1 MKYYTLFSH
10 SKRMQ
15 SKAEKRERE
24 LNQKTFRKT
33 KCIAAHFSKKANLL
47 FCLVTDKIPESFL
60 KFWTFHYFLNLWY
73 VDEFLEYSL
82 LLWIC
87 CKNKEKLIHGV
98 TKNPISSIL
107 YLTLNP
113 YHSLH
118 SAYKS
123 WMKVK
128 LWEECIKAFK
138 INFFSEV
145 FSYGVALKVN
155 LQSYT
160 NSCQHFEFSLH
171 YFFYF

>member
-1 MKYYTLFSH
+1 MKYYTLFPH

-47 FCLVTDKIPESFL
+47 FCLVTEKIPESFL
-60 KFWTFHYFLNLWY
+60 NFSL
-73 VDEFLEYSL
+73 FLEFMACW
-82 LLWIC
+82 WIFRMEHATLDMLK
-87 CKNKEKLIHGV
+87 KNKENLIQGV
-98 TKNPISSIL
+98 PKNTISSIL

-128 LWEECIKAFK
+128 LWEECIKVFK
-138 INFFSEV
+138 INSEGEPAII
-145 FSYGVALKVN
+145 YQL
-155 LQSYT
+155 
-160 NSCQHFEFSLH
+160 CQHF
-171 YFFYF
+171 